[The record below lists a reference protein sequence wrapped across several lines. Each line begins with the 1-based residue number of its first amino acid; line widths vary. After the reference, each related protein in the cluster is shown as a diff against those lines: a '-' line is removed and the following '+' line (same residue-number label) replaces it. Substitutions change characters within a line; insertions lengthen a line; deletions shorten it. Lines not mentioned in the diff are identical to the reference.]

1 MTSACSTGRA
11 AAVTMPRMFSAAGSW
26 RESEYAVLVLPRM
39 AHANAIA
46 KNRRIAPLLP
56 LVRVYGHAAGE
67 SNRDWRAKPPPS
79 RPGRGWRVAGS
90 GWVPRDTRSGST
102 RPTPL
107 VYQHHTHLMKESSY
121 RTLVAW
127 QRAISLAA
135 DVYTFSK
142 TFPMDERYG

>member
-67 SNRDWRAKPPPS
+67 SNPGLACKTPALPP
-79 RPGRGWRVAGS
+79 GARVAG
-90 GWVPRDTRSGST
+90 GGLRVGSEVHSSAT
-102 RPTPL
+102 HAHWPL
-107 VYQHHTHLMKESSY
+107 ACL
-121 RTLVAW
+121 
-127 QRAISLAA
+127 
-135 DVYTFSK
+135 
-142 TFPMDERYG
+142 

>member
-46 KNRRIAPLLP
+46 KNRRIAPLPP
-56 LVRVYGHAAGE
+56 LVRAYGHAAGE

-79 RPGRGWRVAGS
+79 RPGGGWRVAGNGKRVGS
-90 GWVPRDTRSGST
+90 QVRSLGSH
-102 RPTPL
+102 TPPAD
-107 VYQHHTHLMKESSY
+107 
-121 RTLVAW
+121 R
-127 QRAISLAA
+127 ISPQQISHA
-135 DVYTFSK
+135 
-142 TFPMDERYG
+142 